1 VKQSI
6 FARVAQLARANINAL
21 LVSAE
26 EPQKMPDQMVRDYS
40 ANIREAEAAIA
51 QTIGN
56 VRMAA
61 QNEVVDKLKGGL
73 DEMKGRLHEL
83 TAKRNIIHD
92 SGCLPY

>member
-1 VKQSI
+1 MKQSI
-6 FARVAQLARANINAL
+6 FARVAQLAKANINAL

-26 EPQKMPDQMVRDYS
+26 EPQKMPDQMVRDS

-92 SGCLPY
+92 SDCLPY